1 MKLKVSMNPCS
12 GQRIFRLLV
21 LVVIVA
27 VGLTLQG
34 TSIARVQ
41 SDLKLSLLDTVA
53 MVKEN
58 IPSVLAEGS
67 EEGRSLRAV
76 TSSPTTSRA
85 PSPQRNWTKPPKD
98 HSEYTRN
105 VERLH
110 RAVNASLEVS
120 STPPTPSPEEE
131 KKAKEAHIALREQQL
146 VEARERAYQKYGAPI
161 ETPYF
166 NASVPFEHFSHIKYY
181 GFAGLGHR
189 LARQAVAMYLA
200 RRMGFACRGYW
211 SRTIYSN
218 KTTDLFTEMFE
229 PYTRDDFKY
238 VNSTGKHVG
247 YSNEVDGAMG
257 MVSSNS
263 EGQEGPPCTCT
274 NDEVQVHYDFYMSL
288 RNKYRRRDRIQAFM
302 EENKFAEHIVFGIHI
317 RAGNGETG
325 DFTNKD
331 RPINFDPKV
340 FVLTVLKKIV
350 ETWPPDSL
358 SKPPM
363 IFLATDDPKYRML
376 ILDQLE
382 ELGLSWPVALL
393 EQEFMES
400 GVLLG
405 ANRDSDVDQWHF
417 MFQDMVI
424 LSYADVVLAIKYSS
438 FTQSLPASIVMGR
451 PLAERT
457 IKDSFCEFID
467 VTKEEGSPVTVFAN
481 ETAPIFEVHCYD
493 QVMRWCCWNPN
504 KTHKKA
510 LKFTTLEYQTQ
521 FPNMTVY
528 NFAKNE
534 YLSFETAL
542 GQTLGKRK
550 LSYVKVL

>member
-1 MKLKVSMNPCS
+1 M
-12 GQRIFRLLV
+12 
-21 LVVIVA
+21 
-27 VGLTLQG
+27 QG
-34 TSIARVQ
+34 TSIARLQ
-41 SDLKLSLLDTVA
+41 RDFKLSLLDTVT
-53 MVKEN
+53 MVTEN
-58 IPSVLAEGS
+58 IPSVLPEGK
-67 EEGRSLRAV
+67 EEGRSLSAV
-76 TSSPTTSRA
+76 TSSPTTADHTSPIHSTTGSPTSRT
-85 PSPQRNWTKPPKD
+85 SFRHNSTNQRNWTKPSKD
-98 HSEYTRN
+98 PSEYTRN

-110 RAVNASLEVS
+110 RLVNASLSGS
-120 STPPTPSPEEE
+120 SPRQQRINPRTPPPTPSPEEV
-131 KKAKEAHIALREQQL
+131 KKANEARIALREQQL
-146 VEARERAYQKYGAPI
+146 AEGRERAYQKYGAPI

-166 NASVPFEHFSHIKYY
+166 GSFVPFEQFSHIKFY

-200 RRMGFACRGYW
+200 RRMGYACRGYW
-211 SRTIYSN
+211 SKTIYRN

-257 MVSSNS
+257 MVSSNN
-263 EGQEGPPCTCT
+263 EGRGAQPCTCT
-274 NDEVQVHYDFYMSL
+274 DDEVQVHYDFYISL
-288 RNKYRRRDRIQAFM
+288 RNKYRRRDRVQAFM
-302 EENKFAEHIVFGIHI
+302 EENKFAEHTVFGIHI

-331 RPINFDPKV
+331 RPIHFEPKI
-340 FVLTVLKKIV
+340 FIMTVLKKIV

-363 IFLATDDPKYRML
+363 VFLATDDPKYRML
-376 ILDQLE
+376 ILGQLE

-393 EQEFMES
+393 EQEFMAS

-405 ANRDSDVDQWHF
+405 ANRDSDVEQWHS
-417 MFQDMVI
+417 MFQDMVL
-424 LSYADVVLAIKYSS
+424 LSHADVVLAIKYSS

-451 PLAERT
+451 PLEERT

-467 VTKEEGSPVTVFAN
+467 ITKERGISVVTN

-504 KTHKKA
+504 RTQKKA
-510 LKFTTLEYQTQ
+510 LKFTSWEYRTKL
-521 FPNMTVY
+521 PNMTVY

-542 GQTLGKRK
+542 GQGPRRK
-550 LSYVKVL
+550 LSYIKPQ